1 VLGFADRFRGFVV
14 VPWWLL
20 IFADRIHGFVV
31 VVVGFFRLIWWVCGG
46 GCWVLPIDFLGL
58 WWWWLLGLRWYMK

>member
-1 VLGFADRFRGFVV
+1 LWVCGGGCWFLLKYYGFVV

-31 VVVGFFRLIWWVCGG
+31 VAVGFFRLIWWVYGGG
-46 GCWVLPIDFLGL
+46 GCWV
-58 WWWWLLGLRWYMK
+58 